1 MRDFF
6 VEGGWAMYPV
16 LILGLVLLGS
26 TARFAIDLE
35 PVRLRFITALSL
47 ALAVF
52 IAAGLV
58 INTAA
63 VFFYLQSEERVPDA
77 MYLRI
82 LAEGLKE
89 ASRPA
94 NLGLPLLGL
103 GLIFVSIGFYRS
115 GRRELSAA
123 RG

>member
-6 VEGGWAMYPV
+6 MEGGWAMYPV

-26 TARFAIDLE
+26 TARYAFDLE
-35 PVRLRFITALSL
+35 TVRLRFIAALSL
-47 ALAVF
+47 ALVAF
-52 IAAGLV
+52 IASGLV
-58 INTAA
+58 INTAM
-63 VFFYLQSEERVPDA
+63 VFWYLQSPERVPDA
-77 MYLRI
+77 QYLRI

-94 NLGLPLLGL
+94 NLGLPMLGL
-103 GLIFVSIGFYRS
+103 ALILVSVGFYRS
-115 GRRELSAA
+115 GRRELAAA